1 MNNNI
6 MDQTITISSTEIN
19 NLNMTD
25 STIEKKS
32 YDKNEKKIIASR
44 IEQIKSKKIY
54 LKIFKII
61 SDDGN
66 HYVINPNGIFLNL
79 NNVSDVTLAKIE
91 RVLDLCDNYKQI
103 SKQDQNWTEKLQ
115 KTYEDLSENNN
126 DNNEIGLNSHE
137 KMLLKKQ
144 QLLNDKDTVLWGS
157 NYQSYGQL

>member
-1 MNNNI
+1 

-19 NLNMTD
+19 NLNITD
-25 STIEKKS
+25 STVEKKS
-32 YDKNEKKIIASR
+32 FDKNEKKIIASR

-66 HYVINPNGIFLNL
+66 HYIVNPNGIFLNL
-79 NNVSDVTLAKIE
+79 NNVSDITLAKIE

-103 SKQDQNWTEKLQ
+103 SKQDQNWTAKLQ
-115 KTYEDLSENNN
+115 KTYEDLSENNS

-157 NYQSYGQL
+157 NYQSYSQL

>member
-19 NLNMTD
+19 NLNITD
-25 STIEKKS
+25 STVEKKS
-32 YDKNEKKIIASR
+32 FDKNEKKIIASR

-66 HYVINPNGIFLNL
+66 HYIINPNGIFLNL
-79 NNVSDVTLAKIE
+79 NNVSDITLAKIE

-103 SKQDQNWTEKLQ
+103 SKQDQNWTAKLQ
-115 KTYEDLSENNN
+115 KTYEDLSENNS

-157 NYQSYGQL
+157 NYQSYSQL

>member
-1 MNNNI
+1 

-19 NLNMTD
+19 NLNITD
-25 STIEKKS
+25 STVEKKS
-32 YDKNEKKIIASR
+32 FDKNEKKIIASR

-66 HYVINPNGIFLNL
+66 HYIINPNGIFLNL
-79 NNVSDVTLAKIE
+79 NNVSDITLAKIE

-103 SKQDQNWTEKLQ
+103 SKQDQNWTAKLQ
-115 KTYEDLSENNN
+115 KTYEDLSENNS

-157 NYQSYGQL
+157 NYQSYSQL

>member
-1 MNNNI
+1 MNNSI
-6 MDQTITISSTEIN
+6 IDQTITISSTEIN
-19 NLNMTD
+19 NLNITD
-25 STIEKKS
+25 STIEKKT

-66 HYVINPNGIFLNL
+66 HYVVNPNGIFLNL
-79 NNVSDVTLAKIE
+79 NNVSDITLAKIE

-103 SKQDQNWTEKLQ
+103 PKQEQMWTDKLQ
-115 KTYEDLSENNN
+115 KTYEDLSENNG
-126 DNNEIGLNSHE
+126 DSNESGLNSHE